1 MSKKLNIGYFADG
14 PWSHEAFNKL
24 IIDNEISIR
33 FICVRFDTQD
43 LTLKQYCKKYNID
56 YIKNVNV
63 NSAEFIEELSKYQC
77 DLFVSMSFNQ
87 IFKNEIINLTSY
99 KIINCHAGKLPF
111 YRGRN
116 ILNWALIND
125 ESEFGITVHYVDEG
139 IDTGDIILQ
148 DVHPIDNTDDYST
161 LLTRS
166 YNACASIL
174 YRAVCLFKNGSVAG
188 KKQEDIHP
196 TGFYCSQRKIGD
208 ENINWKD
215 GSRNIF
221 NFIRSICSPGP
232 MARAF
237 INGVEVKINKAEM
250 VTGAVTYK
258 CIEGAILNID
268 ETGFIVKTKDSFIK
282 ITEYTSDIDIKIGN
296 RFEKK

>member
-1 MSKKLNIGYFADG
+1 MSKKLNLGYFADG
-14 PWSHEAFNKL
+14 PWSHEAFKMLISDNK
-24 IIDNEISIR
+24 ISIR
-33 FICVRFDTQD
+33 FVCVRFDTQD
-43 LTLKQYCKKYNID
+43 ITLKQYCKKYNID
-56 YIKNVNV
+56 YIKNANV
-63 NSAEFIEELSKYQC
+63 NSAEFIEELSKYKC

-87 IFKNEIINLTSY
+87 IFKKEIINLTKY
-99 KIINCHAGKLPF
+99 NIINCHAGKLPF

-148 DVHPIDNTDDYST
+148 DVYLIDDTDDYST
-161 LLTRS
+161 LLARS

-174 YRAVCLFKNGSVAG
+174 YRAVCLFKDGSVVG
-188 KKQEDIHP
+188 KKQGDIHP

-208 ENINWKD
+208 EIINWKD
-215 GSRNIF
+215 SSRNIF

-232 MARAF
+232 MARTF
-237 INGVEVKINKAEM
+237 INGVEIKINKAEM
-250 VTGAVTYK
+250 VTGALTYK

-268 ETGFIVKTKDSFIK
+268 ATGFIVKTKDSFIK
-282 ITEYTSDIDIKIGN
+282 ITEYTSDIYIKVGN
-296 RFEKK
+296 RLESK